1 MKIDFNKARTF
12 VEVVDSGSIT
22 LAASRLLRSQ
32 QAISLQLQQL
42 EIEIECNLFDRN
54 GPKITLTED
63 GELLYEKFK
72 SHILSMENAVLELKS
87 GKRHTGGLIKLGAWM
102 EQSVSYLPEMM
113 RIFKQHYPLVEFQL
127 IIANDIDIEQLLK
140 SNKIDIGFLVY
151 CQDKTMFKCEPVY
164 RQPLLPVISR
174 SYLKTN
180 AAAKSVAETLKMPLL
195 DYADEYSAYNQ
206 WIKKNAK
213 ELLPQARKKIRA
225 VTTSNNV
232 VLKNMALQGLGLA
245 FLHQESIQ
253 AELETGELIP
263 LFTKPKSKNIHVEID
278 VAYKIKHT
286 LSYVQKEL
294 IKFIRANRNSWM
306 ITE

>member
-1 MKIDFNKARTF
+1 MKVDFNKARTF

-42 EIEIECNLFDRN
+42 ETEIECNLFDRK

-63 GELLYEKFK
+63 GELLYEQFK
-72 SHILSMENAVLELKS
+72 SHLLSMENAVLELKS
-87 GKRHTGGLIKLGAWM
+87 GKQHAGGMITIGAWM

-113 RIFKQHYPLVEFQL
+113 RIFKQQYPLVEFKL
-127 IIANDIDIEQLLK
+127 IVADDIEIEQLLK

-174 SYLKTN
+174 SYLKFNT
-180 AAAKSVAETLKMPLL
+180 AAKSVTETLNTPLL

-213 ELLPQARKKIRA
+213 DLLPQARKKLRA

-263 LFTKPKSKNIHVEID
+263 LLTKPQSKNIHVEID
-278 VAYKIKHT
+278 MVYKRKHT
-286 LSYVQKEL
+286 LAYVQKEF
-294 IKFIRANRNSWM
+294 IKFIQANRNSWM
-306 ITE
+306 VP